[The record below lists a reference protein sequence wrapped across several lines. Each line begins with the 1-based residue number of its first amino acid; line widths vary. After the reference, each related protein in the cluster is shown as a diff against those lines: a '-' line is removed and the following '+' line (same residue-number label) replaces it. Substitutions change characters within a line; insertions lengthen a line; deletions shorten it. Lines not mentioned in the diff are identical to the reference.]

1 MNLNM
6 CCNTTAA
13 TLNLG
18 IHLLLANASKLAINL
33 RILNKSLRFSKHWV
47 GGGGGGGAKQFMKGG
62 VGHNYNGTFCSG
74 VTNQKVL

>member
-33 RILNKSLRFSKHWV
+33 WILNKSLKFSKHWV
-47 GGGGGGGAKQFMKGG
+47 GGGGGTKQFMKGG
-62 VGHNYNGTFCSG
+62 VGHNYNGTFWSG